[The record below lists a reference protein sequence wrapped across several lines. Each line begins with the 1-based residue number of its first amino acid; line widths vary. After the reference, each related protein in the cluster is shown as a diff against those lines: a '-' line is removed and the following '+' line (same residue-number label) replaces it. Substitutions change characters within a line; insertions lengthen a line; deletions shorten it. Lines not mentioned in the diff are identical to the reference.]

1 VAASGGEVGPAEL
14 DALKQEILKEM
25 RREMAAM
32 KSEIIDA
39 IKMELNRR

>member
-1 VAASGGEVGPAEL
+1 VGPAEL